1 ATDAAA
7 APAALEACL
16 REAVRQSFN
25 RVTVDGDTSTNDACV
40 LLASGAAGNP
50 RIEAPQGALYEALGA
65 AVREVCVE
73 LAQAIARDGEGATK
87 LITVEVAGGQ
97 SEEDCLAVARTVANS
112 PLVKTAFFAADPNW
126 GRILA
131 AIGRAPV
138 ARLDLDAVTIAIN
151 GVRVVRAGEVDPDY
165 TEAAGRAAMQPDEIT
180 VRIGLGDGRHGARV
194 WTCDLSYD
202 YVRINAEY
210 RT

>member
-1 ATDAAA
+1 MIQPDMATLLAFVATDAAA

-87 LITVEVAGGQ
+87 LITV
-97 SEEDCLAVARTVANS
+97 
-112 PLVKTAFFAADPNW
+112 
-126 GRILA
+126 
-131 AIGRAPV
+131 
-138 ARLDLDAVTIAIN
+138 
-151 GVRVVRAGEVDPDY
+151 
-165 TEAAGRAAMQPDEIT
+165 
-180 VRIGLGDGRHGARV
+180 
-194 WTCDLSYD
+194 
-202 YVRINAEY
+202 
-210 RT
+210 